1 MPKQK
6 VDCSTCGKE
15 LKRWLI
21 NPVTK
26 KPILNFFCDNNCK
39 GLWQKRKRESL
50 GYTKDWLINE
60 YVNKNK
66 SANEIAKDIKRDP
79 KRVWEWIRDYGIE
92 TRKRG
97 HNYKDNLVQDGSSF
111 LGRKHRLETKKKMSE
126 IAKNDNRVPWG
137 KNNKHPLKGC
147 KPENHPNYKGGLTP
161 ERQSFYSSQEWCEA
175 VKKVWSRDKAI
186 CQRCKKHHNEANNRG
201 TFHIHH
207 IISFQIREFRSD
219 INNLVLLCDKCHRW
233 IHSNKNIN
241 KEYIKEVQK

>member
-39 GLWQKRKRESL
+39 GLWQKRQRESF
-50 GYTKDWLINE
+50 GYTKEWLISE
-60 YVNKNK
+60 YITNKK
-66 SANEIAKDIKRDP
+66 SANQIAIEIGRDS

-97 HNYKDNLVQDGSSF
+97 HDTSHLPKDGSTF
-111 LGRKHRLETKKKMSE
+111 KGKKHSEKTKKILSE
-126 IAKNDNRVPWG
+126 ISLKDGRVPWG
-137 KNNKHPLKGC
+137 KNNPHPYKG
-147 KPENHPNYKGGLTP
+147 KKGKDTNNYKGGLTP
-161 ERQSFYSSQEWCEA
+161 ERQAFYSSKEWVNA
-175 VKKVWSRDKAI
+175 VKEVWKRDKAI
-186 CQRCKKHHNEANNRG
+186 CQKCKKSHNETNNRG

-207 IISFQIREFRSD
+207 IISFQVREFRSNID
-219 INNLVLLCDKCHRW
+219 NLVLLCEKCHRW
-233 IHSNKNIN
+233 VHSNKNIE
-241 KEYIKEVQK
+241 KQFIKEIK